1 MTYETII
8 LDRIGDVARLSINR
22 PEKRNAVNEQV
33 HKDIR
38 AAVAEITSGADRAK
52 ALILTGSG
60 DRAFC
65 SGQDLSA
72 RMPPEDG
79 PPTRDLGAG
88 LEQYYNAL
96 VRRLREVEMPV
107 ITALNGVV
115 AGAGVGVALAGDIIL
130 AARSARIVV
139 SFCRVGLIPDA
150 GVTHHLPRIIGE
162 NRALAMALTADPLD
176 AETAERWGLVWKVY
190 DDDKLQ
196 DEAVALAQKL
206 AKLSPRVVQRT
217 RLAMRSAM
225 SNDLNAQL
233 ALERDLQR
241 EVGYGN
247 DYAEGVRAFLE
258 KREPRFT
265 GT

>member
-1 MTYETII
+1 MTFETIT
-8 LDRIGDVARLSINR
+8 LERIGDVARLSINR
-22 PEKRNAVNEQV
+22 PDKRNAVNEQV
-33 HKDIR
+33 HQEMR
-38 AAVAEITSGADRAK
+38 AAVAEISGGDTPAK
-52 ALILTGSG
+52 ALILTGTG

-72 RMPPEDG
+72 RKPPESG

-88 LEQYYNAL
+88 LEMYYNAL
-96 VRRLREVEMPV
+96 IRRLRQIEMPV
-107 ITALNGVV
+107 ITALNGVA

-150 GVTHHLPRIIGE
+150 GVTHHLPRLIGE
-162 NRALAMALTADPLD
+162 NRALALALTADPLD

-190 DDDKLQ
+190 DDDALQ
-196 DEAVALAQKL
+196 DEAVALAAKL

-217 RLAMRSAM
+217 RRAIRAAM
-225 SNDLNAQL
+225 SNDLDTQL
-233 ALERDLQR
+233 SLERDIQR
-241 EVGYGN
+241 EVGFGN

>member
-1 MTYETII
+1 MSYETII
-8 LDRIGDVARLSINR
+8 LERIGDVARLSINR

-33 HKDIR
+33 HREIR
-38 AAVAEITSGADRAK
+38 AAIAEITGSAPAK
-52 ALILTGSG
+52 ALILTGTG

-72 RMPPEDG
+72 RKPQGDG

-96 VRRLREVEMPV
+96 IRRLRDIEMPV
-107 ITALNGVV
+107 ITALNGVAAG
-115 AGAGVGVALAGDIIL
+115 AGAGVALAADIIL
-130 AARSARIVV
+130 AARSAQMVI

-150 GVTHHLPRIIGE
+150 GVTFHLPRFIGE
-162 NRALAMALTADPLD
+162 NRALAMALTADPVD

-190 DDDKLQ
+190 DDDALQ
-196 DEAVALAQKL
+196 DEALALAEKL
-206 AKLSPRVVQRT
+206 SKLSPRVVQRT
-217 RLAMRSAM
+217 RQAMRSAM

-233 ALERDLQR
+233 TVERDLQR
-241 EVGYGN
+241 EVGFGH